1 MSQFMSVFESRQEE
15 LMQLIWEH
23 LQLSL
28 IALLLAI
35 LIAVPLGLA
44 LTRTKR
50 LAEPIIGVT
59 AVLQTIPS
67 LAILAFL
74 IPIPAIG
81 TGTDN
86 AIIALTLYALL
97 PILRNTYTGI
107 KEVDPALKEAAE
119 GMGMSSLRRLSRIE
133 LPIAMPV
140 IIAGIRTSMVLIVG
154 TATIAALIGAGGLGN
169 LILLGI
175 NRGAE
180 VNLILLGAIPA
191 ALLAIFL
198 DVILRGF
205 EKVAERAKSGFKSL
219 LIFIIIAALIVAT
232 PFVID
237 TQGEEEVQETDLVIG
252 AKLGAEPEILI
263 NMYKL
268 LIEEETDLNVELKP
282 RFGKT
287 AFVFNALKVGD
298 IDIYPEFTGTAL
310 VTLLEQQANSNKRNE
325 VYQQAKEGMQQQFN
339 MAFLEPMQF
348 NNTYAVAVQQDFA
361 EENNLKSIGDL
372 KNIENQV
379 TAGFTLEFI
388 DREDGY
394 KGMQKLYN
402 LDLANV
408 KSMEPGVRQKA
419 ITSGEVDVIDAYAT
433 AGYMIEYNLK
443 VLDDPKNLFPP
454 YQGAPLMRQE
464 TLEKYPELES
474 ILNQLGGKITKKQ
487 MQEMNHKVDFQNKD
501 PEDVAKN
508 YLQEQGLID

>member
-1 MSQFMSVFESRQEE
+1 MSEFMSVFESRQNE
-15 LMQLIWEH
+15 LMQAIWEH

-50 LAEPIIGVT
+50 LAEPMIGVT

-74 IPIPAIG
+74 IPVIG
-81 TGTDN
+81 IGTDN
-86 AIIALTLYALL
+86 AIVALTLYALL

-107 KEVDPALKEAAE
+107 KEVDPSLKEAAE

-140 IIAGIRTSMVLIVG
+140 ILAGIRTSMVLIVG

-169 LILLGI
+169 IILLGI
-175 NRGAE
+175 NRGAN

-198 DVILRGF
+198 DIILRGF

-219 LIFIIIAALIVAT
+219 LIFVLVAALIVAT
-232 PFVID
+232 PLAID
-237 TQGEEEVQETDLVIG
+237 TQGSEEVQEPDVVIG

-268 LIEEETDLNVELKP
+268 LIEEETDLDVKLRP
-282 RFGKT
+282 RLGKT
-287 AFVFNALKVGD
+287 AFVFDALQVGD
-298 IDIYPEFTGTAL
+298 IDLYPEFTGTAL
-310 VTLLEQQANSNKRNE
+310 VTLLEQQANSNKGEE
-325 VYQQAKEGMQQQFN
+325 VYQQAKKGMKEQYD
-339 MAFLEPMQF
+339 MAFLQPMQF
-348 NNTYAVAVQQDFA
+348 NNTYAVAVRQDYA
-361 EENNLKSIGDL
+361 KQHNLETIGDL
-372 KNIENQV
+372 NSIEDQV

-394 KGMQKLYN
+394 KGMQKLYD

-408 KSMEPGVRQKA
+408 KAMEPGPRQKA
-419 ITSGEVDVIDAYAT
+419 ITNGDVDAIDAYAT

-464 TLEKYPELES
+464 TLDKYPELES
-474 ILNQLGGKITKKQ
+474 VLNQLGGKITKRQ
-487 MQEMNHKVDFQNKD
+487 MQTMNHKVDFQNQK
-501 PEDVAKN
+501 PEDVARN
-508 YLQEQGLID
+508 YLQSQGLID

>member
-1 MSQFMSVFESRQEE
+1 MSEFMSVFRSRQNE
-15 LMQLIWEH
+15 LIQLIWEH

-44 LTRTKR
+44 LTRSKR

-74 IPIPAIG
+74 IPVIG
-81 TGTDN
+81 TGTGN
-86 AIIALTLYALL
+86 AITALTLYALL

-198 DVILRGF
+198 DIILRGY
-205 EKVAERAKSGFKSL
+205 EKVAGRAKSGFKSL
-219 LIFIIIAALIVAT
+219 LIFIIIAALVVAT
-232 PFVID
+232 PFVVD
-237 TQGEEEVQETDLVIG
+237 TQSEDNVEEPDLIIG

-310 VTLLEQQANSNKRNE
+310 VTLLEEQANSNASDE
-325 VYQQAKEGMQQQFN
+325 VYQQAKEGMQERFN
-339 MAFLEPMQF
+339 MAFLEPMQY
-348 NNTYAVAVQQDFA
+348 NNTYAVAVQQEYA
-361 EENNLKSIGDL
+361 EQHNLESIGDL
-372 KNIENQV
+372 KDIENQV

-394 KGMQKLYN
+394 KGMQELYN

-408 KSMEPGVRQKA
+408 ESMEPGVRQTA
-419 ITSGEVDVIDAYAT
+419 ITNGEVDVIDAYAT
-433 AGYMIEYNLK
+433 AGYMTEYNLK
-443 VLDDPKNLFPP
+443 VLNDPKNLFPP
-454 YQGAPLMRQE
+454 YQGAPLLRQE
-464 TLEKYPELES
+464 TLEKYPEIES
-474 ILNQLGGKITKKQ
+474 ILNQLGGKITDKQ
-487 MQEMNHKVDFQNKD
+487 MQNMNHRVDFQQEA
-501 PEDVAKN
+501 PEDVARR
-508 YLQEQGLID
+508 YLQKQGLID